1 MTAAIRAEGL
11 RFLYPG
17 GTAEGVP
24 FGLHVPSW
32 EVPVGARVVL
42 HGPSGG
48 GKSTLLNLV
57 GGVLLAGAGKLE
69 VLGEDMAT
77 LGERGRRAHRI
88 RNMGFIFQDFPLVDY
103 LSVLNNVLL
112 PYRINP
118 ALRLDGAARRRAL
131 ELLEQLDMAPLRLRR
146 PAALSQGERQRV
158 AIARAL
164 VTEPRLL
171 LADEP
176 TAGLDT
182 RRTEAFMALVER
194 LTEER
199 GLTLLLVTH
208 DPSVIERFDRSL
220 DVTAL
225 RTGGQGEAA

>member
-11 RFLYPG
+11 RFSYPG
-17 GTAEGVP
+17 NVDEAP

-57 GGVLLAGAGKLE
+57 AGVLVAEAGKLE
-69 VLGEDMAT
+69 VLGEDMSV
-77 LGERGRRAHRI
+77 LGDRGRRAHRI

-103 LSVLNNVLL
+103 LDVLNNVLL

-118 ALRLDGAARRRAL
+118 ALRLDDAARQRAL
-131 ELLEQLDMAPLRLRR
+131 GLLEQLDMAPLRLRR

-182 RRTEAFMALVER
+182 QRTDAFMELVER
-194 LTEER
+194 LTGER
-199 GLTLLLVTH
+199 ELTLLLVTH
-208 DPSVIERFDRSL
+208 DPSVIERFATSL
-220 DVTAL
+220 DVSSL
-225 RTGGQGEAA
+225 RTDGRGEAA